1 VEGGG
6 ARQFL
11 PPEPPGAEP
20 DLSPAPRR
28 WLPPTED
35 GWQPPQ
41 QQWSYAT
48 RPHEPDN
55 GAAVGGFVTS
65 IAAAAALAISFGFLS
80 PISLIAAPFGIH
92 FSRKGKRAVEEGRTR
107 KHAGLARAGF
117 IIGIIVLVLSVI
129 ALVGVILFVIHAAN
143 NNDSGNGGG
152 DGNGNGFDSTSAA
165 LGMAVLRAGAQLVS

>member
-1 VEGGG
+1 VLGGY
-6 ARQFL
+6 L
-11 PPEPPGAEP
+11 PPEPAGPEP

-28 WLPPTED
+28 WLPPTEES
-35 GWQPPQ
+35 WRQAPPPGR
-41 QQWSYAT
+41 QQWSYA
-48 RPHEPDN
+48 PPPEPDN

-107 KHAGLARAGF
+107 KHAGLAQAGF
-117 IIGIIVLVLSVI
+117 IIGIIVLVLSVL

-143 NNDSGNGGG
+143 NNDSGGG

-165 LGMAVLRAGAQLVS
+165 LGMAVLRLSSQLVS